1 MKKQFKA
8 IKEELNNVLEFIHEN
23 SKEYVDERTLNKIDV
38 VVEEIFV
45 NIINYAYEEPKQ
57 EKVFINIE
65 NENNKIV
72 ITFEDNGIPFNPLDK
87 EEPDITLK
95 AEDRP
100 IGGLGI
106 YLVKKMMDNVEY
118 VYKDNKNILIIEKRI
133 DE

>member
-1 MKKQFKA
+1 MKKEFKA